1 MRLKALIFDVD
12 GTLAD
17 TESAHLAAFNH
28 AFAQAGMPWHWDE
41 AAYTRLLHVSGGK
54 ERILHHWRQVQPG
67 LTDLGQRVQDTLE
80 RLHAL
85 KTAAYED
92 AVRAGRVPLRPGV
105 QALIGQA
112 HAQGLAL
119 AIATT
124 TSPANVSVLL
134 RHTLGPHWRDLF
146 TVIEDAG
153 TAPRKKP
160 HPQAY
165 QQALARL
172 GVSPGEALAF
182 EDSDNGLSAARQAG
196 LPVIVTPTRFTAHHR
211 FAGAWR
217 VLPSLA
223 HVRLAQLHQ
232 WHASACEEAA

>member
-41 AAYTRLLHVSGGK
+41 PTYTQLLNISGGK
-54 ERILHHWRQVQPG
+54 ERMLHHWRQVQPG
-67 LTDLGQRVQDTLE
+67 LTDLGQGVQDTLE

-92 AVRAGRVPLRPGV
+92 TVRAGRVPLRPGV
-105 QALIGQA
+105 QALIEQA
-112 HAQGLAL
+112 RAQGLAL

-124 TSPANVSVLL
+124 TSPANVAVLL
-134 RHTLGPHWRDLF
+134 RQALGPQWRDVF
-146 TVIEDAG
+146 PIIEDAG

-172 GVSPGEALAF
+172 GVAPHEALAL
-182 EDSDNGLSAARQAG
+182 EDSDNGLAAARQAR
-196 LPVIVTPTRFTAHHR
+196 LATLITPTRFTAGHR
-211 FAGAWR
+211 FAGALR
-217 VLPSLA
+217 VLPSLQGLT
-223 HVRLAQLHQ
+223 LAQLQQ
-232 WHASACEEAA
+232 WHASARQEAA